1 MDMPTPYEQHDGGFT
16 RADYRIAA
24 DYNVDLDAPEQV
36 RCDSC
41 WKYCEAELILRDNCP
56 ACVELM
62 RREQAA
68 AFLTAP
74 TITGCLSLMG
84 AR

>member
-1 MDMPTPYEQHDGGFT
+1 MPTPYDNHDGGFT

-24 DYNVDLDAPEQV
+24 DYNVNLDAPEQV

-41 WKYCEAELILRDNCP
+41 WQYCAAELVLRDNCP

-62 RREQAA
+62 RREEAA

-74 TITGCLSLMG
+74 TMDMCRNLMG
-84 AR
+84 LR

>member
-1 MDMPTPYEQHDGGFT
+1 MPTPYEQHDGGFT

-24 DYNVDLDAPEQV
+24 DYNVDLDAPEQI

-41 WKYCEAELILRDNCP
+41 WQYCEAELILRDNCP

-68 AFLTAP
+68 AVLTAP
-74 TITGCLSLMG
+74 TITGCLSLRG
-84 AR
+84 VR

>member
-1 MDMPTPYEQHDGGFT
+1 MPTPYDNHDGGFT

-41 WKYCEAELILRDNCP
+41 NKRFDAGKISDAGNCP
-56 ACVELM
+56 TCAAEIHAQECVAFV
-62 RREQAA
+62 QAPSLA
-68 AFLTAP
+68 
-74 TITGCLSLMG
+74 ICLSLMG

>member
-1 MDMPTPYEQHDGGFT
+1 MDMPTPYDNHDGGFT
-16 RADYRIAA
+16 REERTIAA
-24 DYNVDLDAPEQV
+24 NYGVNLDASAQV

-74 TITGCLSLMG
+74 SLAGCLSLMG
-84 AR
+84 AK

>member
-1 MDMPTPYEQHDGGFT
+1 MTTPYDNHDGGFT
-16 RADYRIAA
+16 RAERTIAA
-24 DYNVDLDAPEQV
+24 NYGVNLDAPEQV

-62 RREQAA
+62 RREASAA

-74 TITGCLSLMG
+74 TMAGCLSLMG

>member
-1 MDMPTPYEQHDGGFT
+1 MPTPYDNHDGGFT

-24 DYNVDLDAPEQV
+24 DYNVDLDAPAQV
-36 RCDSC
+36 RCDAC
-41 WKYCEAELILRDNCP
+41 WQYCEAELILRNCP

-74 TITGCLSLMG
+74 TLAGCLSLMG
-84 AR
+84 VR

>member
-1 MDMPTPYEQHDGGFT
+1 MATPYDNHDGGFT

-56 ACVELM
+56 ACAELM
-62 RREQAA
+62 RREESLT
-68 AFLTAP
+68 FLTAP
-74 TITGCLSLMG
+74 SLAGCLSLMG
-84 AR
+84 VR

>member
-1 MDMPTPYEQHDGGFT
+1 MPTPYDTYDPGFT
-16 RADYRIAA
+16 RADRKIAA
-24 DYNVDLDAPEQV
+24 NYGINLDAPEQV

-41 WKYCEAELILRDNCP
+41 NKRFDADTLSQSGDCATCH
-56 ACVELM
+56 A
-62 RREQAA
+62 EQAA

-74 TITGCLSLMG
+74 TMDMCRSLMG

>member
-1 MDMPTPYEQHDGGFT
+1 MPTPYDNHDGGSA

-24 DYNVDLDAPEQV
+24 DYNVDLDAPEQI

-41 WKYCEAELILRDNCP
+41 WQYCEAELVLRDNCP

-74 TITGCLSLMG
+74 TLAMYRNLMG
-84 AR
+84 LR

>member
-1 MDMPTPYEQHDGGFT
+1 MPTPYEQHDGGFT

-24 DYNVDLDAPEQV
+24 DYNVDLDASAQI

-41 WKYCEAELILRDNCP
+41 WQYCEAELILRDNCP

-84 AR
+84 VR

>member
-1 MDMPTPYEQHDGGFT
+1 MTTPYDNHDGGFT

-24 DYNVDLDAPEQV
+24 DYNVNLDAPEQV

-41 WKYCEAELILRDNCP
+41 NKRFDADTLSQSGDCATCH
-56 ACVELM
+56 A
-62 RREQAA
+62 EQAA

-74 TITGCLSLMG
+74 TMDMCRSLMG

>member
-1 MDMPTPYEQHDGGFT
+1 MATPYDNHDGGFT
-16 RADYRIAA
+16 REERRIAA

-62 RREQAA
+62 WREQAA

-84 AR
+84 AW

>member
-1 MDMPTPYEQHDGGFT
+1 MPTPYEQHDGGFT

-56 ACVELM
+56 VCAELM
-62 RREQAA
+62 RREEVA

-74 TITGCLSLMG
+74 SLAGCLSLMG
-84 AR
+84 VK

>member
-1 MDMPTPYEQHDGGFT
+1 MPTPYEQHDGGFT

-24 DYNVDLDAPEQV
+24 DHNVDLDAPEQV

-62 RREQAA
+62 WREQAA

-74 TITGCLSLMG
+74 TLAGCLPLMG